1 LIILNLP
8 FPVSTN
14 VYYRHN
20 RGRTHISSAG
30 TKYRIAVSDY
40 VAENKLIAPPGRL
53 SVIVSLFPPNKI
65 KRDIDNFGGKSLLDA
80 LTYSGLIEDDS
91 LVDELH
97 IVRRDVVKGGR
108 CTVIVL
114 QYTHTQQGVLT

>member
-1 LIILNLP
+1 MIILNLP

-40 VAENKLIAPPGRL
+40 VAENKLIAPSGRL